1 MSELQAEWGKVG
13 EGAALQSNAKR
24 SPPLDPAA
32 RNDNNNNNNKYKGSS
47 ERKNL
52 NRSA

>member
-1 MSELQAEWGKVG
+1 MNKCRRCKRK
-13 EGAALQSNAKR
+13 EGAALQSNGKR
-24 SPPLDPAA
+24 SPSLDPAA
-32 RNDNNNNNNKYKGSS
+32 RNDNNNNNNNNKSNG